1 MVSAFIPM
9 AMSFMVAALIPMAM
23 SLMMSALIPASMPM
37 AVSERILVFLVSFFP
52 VTADFIQK

>member
-1 MVSAFIPM
+1 MVSAVIPM
-9 AMSFMVAALIPMAM
+9 VMSFMVAALIPA
-23 SLMMSALIPASMPM
+23 AMPM

>member
-9 AMSFMVAALIPMAM
+9 AMSFMV
-23 SLMMSALIPASMPM
+23 SALIPAAMSFMVAALIPAAMPM